1 LVRLGAGGAR
11 ERFFNVAEVEVE
23 EVVVVAVVVVV
34 EVEVVESTVVG
45 GFLGLGL
52 EGGRRSLSSLKR
64 VKRLGLRKRWG

>member
-23 EVVVVAVVVVV
+23 EVVVVAVV

-52 EGGRRSLSSLKR
+52 GLEGVRRSLSSLKR